1 MMLYLRQLLYTEEL
15 WYELAYMFLMVLM
28 FPYDSNLS
36 SLLKQQNLVENPA
49 YIVDLYLVTRN

>member
-49 YIVDLYLVTRN
+49 YIADLYLVTRN